1 MKYNGLNEKLNLFAK
16 YVFIYENFIK
26 EKTSNEDFSGS
37 FPSAYAIYEN
47 RMKNIIYE
55 TNLQNL
61 KKDPFEQTKIFQKKY
76 IPKEFAQTKSK
87 ENRLL
92 SFCFHL
98 RNSFSHGLLVIRG
111 NRYIIRDQSGKKKK
125 KESARGELNIALV
138 DEFLNNIILD
148 YEKMK

>member
-1 MKYNGLNEKLNLFAK
+1 MKYNGLGEKLNLFAK

-26 EKTSNEDFSGS
+26 EKTSNKDFSGL
-37 FPSAYAIYEN
+37 FQLAYGIYEN
-47 RMKNIIYE
+47 RMKNIIFE
-55 TNLQNL
+55 TNLKEIKGN
-61 KKDPFEQTKIFQKKY
+61 PFNQTKFYQ
-76 IPKEFAQTKSK
+76 KEFAQTKSK
-87 ENRLL
+87 FNRLL